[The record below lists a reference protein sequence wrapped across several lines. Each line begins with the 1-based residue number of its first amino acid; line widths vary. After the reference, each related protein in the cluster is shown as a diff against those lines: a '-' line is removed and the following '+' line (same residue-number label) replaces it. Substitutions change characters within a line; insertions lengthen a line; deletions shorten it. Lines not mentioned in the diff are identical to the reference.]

1 MIKFIAPFKGY
12 TVDTVAMLPP
22 EQEAWLVSRQY
33 AVTHN
38 EEVALP
44 PLQPEPPK
52 KPLTT
57 RKKK

>member
-12 TVDTVAMLPP
+12 KIGDTDSFDA

-33 AVTHN
+33 AVTHV